1 MNPHFSIENGQVFS
15 GFLAKIIIGHTILPL
30 DWEL

>member
-15 GFLAKIIIGHTILPL
+15 DFLVKIIIGLTILPL
-30 DWEL
+30 DWAI